1 MLEVAIIVSIALAL
15 FLLLRNFHQANDLL
29 PEKKTSKLGEARK
42 EPKMLKF
49 WQNLTSKWQ
58 KQNEEELKEAI
69 RSGQSGIVSP
79 REIQDAQ
86 ESYDAADPKVAKLL
100 HEANEAY
107 SAGDFKTVEDK
118 AIEAISI
125 DKRCDQAY
133 AFVAQVAMERKDY
146 ADAEEACKIALKCNA
161 ENGLAH
167 ATLGQIYLAKERFTE
182 AITEYQKAVNLD
194 RNSAEWQAGLGE
206 SYMQVRQFSKAA
218 KSLKRAASLDMDNKK
233 YRDLAFEA
241 EEKQRAHANA
251 FRR

>member
-1 MLEVAIIVSIALAL
+1 MSIAAAL
-15 FLLLRNFHQANDLL
+15 FLLLRNFHRTKELI
-29 PEKKTSKLGEARK
+29 PESQVAEIKKDS
-42 EPKMLKF
+42 KMLKF
-49 WQNLTSKWQ
+49 WQKWTSRWQ

-86 ESYDAADPKVAKLL
+86 DSFDAADPKVAKLL
-100 HEANEAY
+100 FEANEA
-107 SAGDFKTVEDK
+107 SSMKDFKTVEEK
-118 AIEAISI
+118 AIEAIAI

-133 AFVAQVAMERKDY
+133 AFVAQVAIERKDY
-146 ADAEEACKIALKCNA
+146 ADAEEACKTALKCNN

-167 ATLGQIYLAKERFTE
+167 AILGKIYLTKERYTE
-182 AITEYQKAVNLD
+182 AISEYQKAVNLD

-218 KSLKRAASLDMDNKK
+218 KALKRASSLDIDNKK